1 MAKTCEVC
9 GKASGNY
16 ILCFECNKKKES
28 GEILKDESGKWVLKQ
43 PDNNHKCIIC
53 GSDAKY
59 DLCYSCYKK
68 KENILKELEGST
80 NTLEETKD
88 YYSNL
93 KYNIYKLKNM
103 DYART
108 ACLKLISLGSVLEN
122 TYDIKD
128 NENKAKKDAV
138 ELLKKKEEFLAGKKK
153 IDESSDEM
161 VPEVKTEDGNIIKEE
176 MNVKDEILDYRRVYP
191 MNFRCKDGHYVRSK
205 AEKMIDDY
213 LFDKRIIHVYEKK
226 VINEEKDEEY
236 YPDFYLLL
244 NINNQEIGVYLE
256 FFGLEDDEKYM
267 ATEKKKLDYYYKKK
281 FNVIEVRDKN
291 TGNLEDYLDSEIIK
305 IKKKYRD

>member
-16 ILCFECNKKKES
+16 ILCFDCNKKKEA
-28 GEILKDESGKWVLKQ
+28 GEIIKDESGKWVLNQ
-43 PDNNHKCIIC
+43 TDNNHKCIIC

-103 DYART
+103 DYAKT
-108 ACLKLISLGSVLEN
+108 ACLKLIALGSVLEN
-122 TYDIKD
+122 TYDVKD

-138 ELLKKKEEFLAGKKK
+138 ELLKKKEEFLAGKRKN
-153 IDESSDEM
+153 DELSEER

-244 NINNQEIGVYLE
+244 NVNNQEIGVYLE

-267 ATEKKKLDYYYKKK
+267 ATEKKKLDYYKKKK